1 MKSIIKICIVLIMM
15 CFLGGCG
22 RDAGETGEVKY
33 DDFQAGESITEE
45 EKEAQFLEYIGSTLE
60 SLLEETYT
68 AENLSFT
75 VQRTDERYVINVD
88 CESDNPD
95 TEEIRS
101 ALENVVSKILPEGT
115 DFTIL
120 FSEKQ

>member
-1 MKSIIKICIVLIMM
+1 MKSIKKICFVVIMM

-45 EKEAQFLEYIGSTLE
+45 
-60 SLLEETYT
+60 TYA

-75 VQRTDERYVINVD
+75 VQRTEERYVINVD